1 MLINTVRKEEKIYTP
16 NPGDAVIGDVVS
28 MGCGHYLVLGKS
40 DSRNG
45 FCVWL
50 EVKRL
55 PSIHRE
61 GGPPFRMMV
70 PKCKKEARF

>member
-1 MLINTVRKEEKIYTP
+1 MINTVRKDEIIYTP
-16 NPGDAVIGDVVS
+16 NLADACAGDVVS
-28 MGCGHYLVLGKS
+28 MGYADYLVLGKS